1 MTNGLR
7 RVLGKKALYL
17 SMLRKFV
24 AGQKSAPEEILKA
37 LGANDWDSAERL
49 AHTLKGV
56 SGNIGATDLQ
66 QLAEKFEAGI
76 RERHPR
82 NELDGL
88 LSALKNL
95 LKNLIAQLE
104 QKLPQQQVKTPVA
117 VDPAI
122 LKAVCDK
129 LIILLAN
136 DDAEAADVLE
146 ANAQLLN
153 AAFPGHYQ
161 KIEAAI
167 LSFNFEAA
175 LAAMKDANGTSTKG

>member
-1 MTNGLR
+1 
-7 RVLGKKALYL
+7 
-17 SMLRKFV
+17 
-24 AGQKSAPEEILKA
+24 
-37 LGANDWDSAERL
+37 
-49 AHTLKGV
+49 V

-66 QLAEKFEAGI
+66 QLAEKFEAAI
-76 RERHPR
+76 RERRPR

-95 LKNLIAQLE
+95 LINLIAQLE
-104 QKLPQQQVKTPVA
+104 QKLPKEQVKTSIPVDA
-117 VDPAI
+117 AK

-129 LIILLAN
+129 LKILLTN
-136 DDAEAADVLE
+136 DDAEAGDLLE

-175 LAAMKDANGTSTKG
+175 LAALSDANVTSAKG